1 MDLKVLLY
9 LAINYVRNMVTS
21 SRARWIK
28 NNIVSFGNHLTKSKS
43 VDKASLSR
51 SGKGHRQHVAQAHE
65 IFVAL
70 SNWVPYL
77 FVNPDDPVSSEY
89 IHYFENRQKML
100 ELGFENVVTIASM
113 MTMRM
118 ALGIDSSSEAIHLI
132 PSAILTINK
141 VEFHQDIHGLCGFI
155 KEKEFAHQLQQ
166 WWSPDSSS
174 QSWEYRYVQHYKL
187 NEAEIYRCVLSK

>member
-1 MDLKVLLY
+1 M
-9 LAINYVRNMVTS
+9 
-21 SRARWIK
+21 
-28 NNIVSFGNHLTKSKS
+28 
-43 VDKASLSR
+43 
-51 SGKGHRQHVAQAHE
+51 
-65 IFVAL
+65 
-70 SNWVPYL
+70 
-77 FVNPDDPVSSEY
+77 NPDDPVSSEY

-132 PSAILTINK
+132 PSAILTINN

-155 KEKEFAHQLQQ
+155 KEKEFAHQLEQ

-174 QSWEYRYVQHYKL
+174 PSWEYRYVQHYKL

>member
-1 MDLKVLLY
+1 
-9 LAINYVRNMVTS
+9 
-21 SRARWIK
+21 
-28 NNIVSFGNHLTKSKS
+28 
-43 VDKASLSR
+43 
-51 SGKGHRQHVAQAHE
+51 
-65 IFVAL
+65 
-70 SNWVPYL
+70 
-77 FVNPDDPVSSEY
+77 
-89 IHYFENRQKML
+89 
-100 ELGFENVVTIASM
+100 M

-132 PSAILTINK
+132 PSAILTINN

-174 QSWEYRYVQHYKL
+174 PSWEYRYVQHYKL

>member
-1 MDLKVLLY
+1 MTPMDLKVLLY

-21 SRARWIK
+21 SRGSSVWLAGHSLGAAMALLAGK
-28 NNIVSFGNHLTKSKS
+28 EMAKELGQKS
-43 VDKASLSR
+43 VVKASLSR
-51 SGKGHRQHVAQAHE
+51 YGKGHRHHVAQAHE
-65 IFVAL
+65 AFVAL

-118 ALGIDSSSEAIHLI
+118 AL
-132 PSAILTINK
+132 
-141 VEFHQDIHGLCGFI
+141 
-155 KEKEFAHQLQQ
+155 
-166 WWSPDSSS
+166 
-174 QSWEYRYVQHYKL
+174 
-187 NEAEIYRCVLSK
+187 

>member
-1 MDLKVLLY
+1 MGTTLQGQK
-9 LAINYVRNMVTS
+9 
-21 SRARWIK
+21 
-28 NNIVSFGNHLTKSKS
+28 SF
-43 VDKASLSR
+43 VKASLSR
-51 SGKGHRQHVAQAHE
+51 SGKGHRHHVAQAHE
-65 IFVAL
+65 AFVAL
-70 SNWVPYL
+70 SNWVPHL

-113 MTMRM
+113 MTIRM

-132 PSAILTINK
+132 PSAILTINN

-174 QSWEYRYVQHYKL
+174 PSWEYRYVQHYKL
-187 NEAEIYRCVLSK
+187 NEAEIYIRVLSK